1 MSPIALY
8 PPLSQP
14 MVDRS
19 SMSPSQEALLSTISE
34 LPHQFLQPSLTLH
47 NASLSVAK
55 GFLDP
60 LAASTSKAQQD
71 RQESSKRKRKRGRNH
86 AYETIPP
93 LAVKQLYLDGFD
105 IAQIWQQAKRIL
117 DATHTELQDSVPNA
131 ASRQFNKAQPSAESE
146 ERYHNSAQSNNSG
159 IGSQDSRAIDN
170 DEAEAIDYESFEE
183 SGIEDEDFEM
193 GEALDGFGQDV
204 ADEDG
209 SIGLID
215 NEDDALEGS
224 SGVQSEE
231 DHGASEEIFKP
242 DKLGLND
249 GFFSIDDFNRQSQF
263 LEQQDIRGENQDDPS
278 DEEEIEWDVDPLN
291 AGLSKSVQP
300 DQLQQDLHQ
309 DSSGDEDGPTF
320 GNADLNEM
328 TDSDEGGDADLDIMA
343 DGNDNAAQNTN
354 DIRYA
359 DFFAP
364 PPRKL
369 TKSSRRRALPKT
381 QPQVDPMAANEPVRD
396 EVERTIASVRRDIFE
411 DDLTEDEDPA
421 EAAPEDR
428 RSSHQKR
435 QARLTEEIRKL
446 EAAAVAKRDWT
457 LSGEARAADRP
468 LNSLLEQD
476 VEFERTG
483 KPVPVITQ
491 EVSEDIEALIKR
503 RIIAREFDEVI
514 RRRPG
519 ASADAS
525 SKGVRQGRVELD
537 NGKPQQSLAEI
548 YENEHLKAVNP
559 EGYVDKRSEAL
570 KKEHAQIE
578 KLWKETAAKLDALS
592 SLHYKPKPA
601 EISLNVVSDVPAITI
616 EDARPNAGADAGQS
630 MLAPQEIYQAGEL
643 GDKKAE
649 ITTKGGAPIRREEMS
664 KDERVRRRR
673 REKERIRKAG
683 TGVQGKTNGEG
694 PGKQGR
700 RAKEKTNL
708 VTDLTKGDVKVI
720 GRKGEIRN
728 AQGQMMKGGAP
739 SSAKGAGFKL

>member
-1 MSPIALY
+1 MSP
-8 PPLSQP
+8 
-14 MVDRS
+14 
-19 SMSPSQEALLSTISE
+19 QEALLSTISE
-34 LPHQFLQPSLTLH
+34 LPHQFLQPSVTLH

-55 GFLDP
+55 GLLDP
-60 LAASTSKAQQD
+60 LAASTCKTQQD
-71 RQESSKRKRKRGRNH
+71 RQESSKKRRKRGRNH
-86 AYETIPP
+86 ARETIPP

-105 IAQIWQQAKRIL
+105 IAQIWQQAKRII
-117 DATHTELQDSVPNA
+117 DATHAELQNNVSNA
-131 ASRQFNKAQPSAESE
+131 SSPPLDEAQVSAESE
-146 ERYHNSAQSNNSG
+146 ERYYDSAQTSNSDRG
-159 IGSQDSRAIDN
+159 LQDSGASDD
-170 DEAEAIDYESFEE
+170 DEAEAIDHEGFEE
-183 SGIEDEDFEM
+183 SGDEDEDFER
-193 GEALDGFGQDV
+193 GWALDGLGEDV
-204 ADEDG
+204 ANGDDHMELIDDED
-209 SIGLID
+209 D
-215 NEDDALEGS
+215 PLEGS

-231 DHGASEEIFKP
+231 DRDAPEEIFKP

-263 LEQQDIRGENQDDPS
+263 LEQQDIRGDNQDDPE
-278 DEEEIEWDVDPLN
+278 DEEEIDWDVDPLN
-291 AGLSKSVQP
+291 AGLSKSAQT
-300 DQLQQDLHQ
+300 DQLQHDVHH
-309 DSSGDEDGPTF
+309 DASGDEDGPTF
-320 GNADLNEM
+320 GNADLNQM
-328 TDSDEGGDADLDIMA
+328 TDSDEGGEVDLDIVA
-343 DGNDNAAQNTN
+343 DGDDNAAQNTN

-381 QPQVDPMAANEPVRD
+381 QPQPDPMVANEPALDV
-396 EVERTIASVRRDIFE
+396 VERTIASVRRDIFE

-421 EAAPEDR
+421 EAAPQDH

-435 QARLTEEIRKL
+435 QAQLTEEIRKL

-468 LNSLLEQD
+468 LNSLLEED

-525 SKGVRQGRVELD
+525 GKSVRQGRVELE
-537 NGKPQQSLAEI
+537 NSKPQQSLAEM
-548 YENEHLKAVNP
+548 YENEHLKTANP

-601 EISLNVVSDVPAITI
+601 EISLNVVSDVPAITM

-649 ITTKGGAPIRREEMS
+649 ITTKGGVPIRREEMS
-664 KDERVRRRR
+664 KDDRVRRRR

-683 TGVQGKTNGEG
+683 TGVQDRTNGER

-700 RAKEKTNL
+700 KAEEKTSL
-708 VTDLTKGDVKVI
+708 VNNLTKGDVKVI

-728 AQGQMMKGGAP
+728 AQEQIMKDGAP
-739 SSAKGAGFKL
+739 SSTKGAGFKL